1 MSAYRLWHSGVLGAA
16 ILTTM
21 LSVGASARAPRAAN
35 MNFDGPWSVVVITEQ
50 GTCDRAYRYGV
61 EIQNGRVFYRGG
73 AGVNIFGQVSP
84 RGQVSVQVQQGD
96 QQAVGTGRL
105 TEVSGGGRWSGTSP
119 SQQCAGHW
127 TAERRE
133 Q

>member
-1 MSAYRLWHSGVLGAA
+1 MAAYRLWRSGVLGAA

-21 LSVGASARAPRAAN
+21 VSVGASARAPRAAS
-35 MNFDGPWSVVVITEQ
+35 MNFDGPWSVVVITDQ
-50 GTCDRAYRYGV
+50 GSCDRAYRYGV

-73 AGVNIFGQVSP
+73 GGVDISGQVGP
-84 RGQVSVQVQQGD
+84 RGQVSVQVRQGD

-105 TEVSGGGRWSGTSP
+105 TEVSGGGQWSGASP

-127 TAERRE
+127 IAERRDY
-133 Q
+133 